1 MPYWLSVLTLKAA
14 GFAGF
19 LLLAFPI
26 SYLVFQSAFE
36 VKPLLSWPRRLVA
49 FVAACYIAPVLAE
62 LLFGLVTP
70 HGYEGFRAT
79 LIPAFLA
86 SAATILAALLIAK
99 PQGSKRTSEDARAPR
114 EPPPLPA
121 ATKTLREARPLSMAT
136 ASVGMPR
143 VPREPSSPNAAGNEE
158 LSPDYATRVRQLRE
172 QLRTASLSTQ
182 TASAREL
189 IDEQVD
195 SKWSDWRARERG
207 KILEATQT
215 WWVEETSARQPLFF
229 VCLRNET
236 ERPVSDFVFEVGDAP
251 SGEVTWSRRRYQ
263 ITPHRPLELGASYVV
278 KVWLPIPADHPL
290 RRGRVNADIIAAE

>member
-26 SYLVFQSAFE
+26 SYLIFQSAFE

-86 SAATILAALLIAK
+86 SAATILAALLIAN
-99 PQGSKRTSEDARAPR
+99 PQRSKQTSEDARGPR

-121 ATKTLREARPLSMAT
+121 ATKTLREARPLSTVTAT
-136 ASVGMPR
+136 AGMPR
-143 VPREPSSPNAAGNEE
+143 VPREAPSPNAAGIEE
-158 LSPDYATRVRQLRE
+158 LSPDYVTRVQQLRE
-172 QLRTASLSTQ
+172 QLRAGSLSMQ

-189 IDEQVD
+189 LEEQVD
-195 SKWSDWRARERG
+195 SKWRDWRVRERG
-207 KILEATQT
+207 KLLEATQT

-229 VCLRNET
+229 IHLRNET
-236 ERPVSDFVFEVGDAP
+236 DLPVADFVFEVGDAP
-251 SGEVTWSRRRYQ
+251 SGEVTWSRRWYQ
-263 ITPHRPLELGASYVV
+263 ITPHRPLERGASYVV
-278 KVWLPIPADHPL
+278 KVWLSIPADHPL